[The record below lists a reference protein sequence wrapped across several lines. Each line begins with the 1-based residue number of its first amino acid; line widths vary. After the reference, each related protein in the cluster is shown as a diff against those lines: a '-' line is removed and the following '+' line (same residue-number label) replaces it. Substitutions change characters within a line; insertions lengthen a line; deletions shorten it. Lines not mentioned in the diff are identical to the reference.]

1 MTTQILVSYPFLSG
15 LLQPD
20 EKILLHS
27 NVFRYRREGVQSFSS
42 TLEELAGP
50 LLTVKVWRAL
60 QQKLTTKSRYLLL
73 QIFPT

>member
-20 EKILLHS
+20 EKILLDS
-27 NVFRYRREGVQSFSS
+27 NVVRYRREGVQSFSS
-42 TLEELAGP
+42 TLEKLAGP

-60 QQKLTTKSRYLLL
+60 QQKLTTKGR
-73 QIFPT
+73 